1 MEIVFG
7 ILLLF
12 GAFTLGTVASDSTDY
27 AIHSTH
33 MESDGT
39 PHQAQAVAAS
49 SLQKCQ
55 PSESVRHYRDLTV
68 PIVQPSAQQPMQV
81 EDIEDNEIG
90 RAHV

>member
-12 GAFTLGTVASDSTDY
+12 GAFTLGAVSSDSTDHETH
-27 AIHSTH
+27 ATH

-39 PHQAQAVAAS
+39 THQVQAVAAS

-55 PSESVRHYRDLTV
+55 AGKSVRHYRDLTV
-68 PIVQPSAQQPMQV
+68 PIVQPSAQQPTQV
-81 EDIEDNEIG
+81 DGIEDNGWDE
-90 RAHV
+90 

>member
-12 GAFTLGTVASDSTDY
+12 GAFTLGTAASDGTD
-27 AIHSTH
+27 HEKHTTH

-39 PHQAQAVAAS
+39 THQVQPVVAS

-55 PSESVRHYRDLTV
+55 PSESARHYRDLTV
-68 PIVQPSAQQPMQV
+68 PIVQPSAQQPTQV
-81 EDIEDNEIG
+81 DGIEDNGWDE
-90 RAHV
+90 

>member
-12 GAFTLGTVASDSTDY
+12 GAFTLGTAASDSTDHE
-27 AIHSTH
+27 IHATH

-39 PHQAQAVAAS
+39 THQVQAVAAS

-55 PSESVRHYRDLTV
+55 PIESAVTYRDLTV
-68 PIVQPSAQQPMQV
+68 PYAQPGDQNPTQTHDD
-81 EDIEDNEIG
+81 EGDGWDD
-90 RAHV
+90 